1 MPVLLVLVALS
12 AQDVDHDR
20 LERFKR
26 IPAEELGRAYL
37 INENTLHLLA
47 MARQG
52 VTLHLS
58 GDDSARTVTSANAD
72 SVAAEYE
79 RRRATYAAAIRA
91 RGFKAIAGE
100 YEITLARCPA
110 ASKVGA
116 VLVTLTQ
123 REFIVDLPWGAG
135 GVVVEGTLVV
145 GEGDGSDGSYRSGAI
160 GERKTELRPFQGG
173 GCGSVLTP
181 YRRPDVRLER
191 PESLIGSWEG
201 RWDEEFGVRFTI
213 TPTDSGYTVRYE
225 WQEYRGGAYQTETYA
240 FHPSSKRSIRGGP
253 MEIVAERD
261 REYGARV
268 VGHFVK
274 TRTAKLKRVSGR

>member
-1 MPVLLVLVALS
+1 MLLLLVALS
-12 AQDVDHDR
+12 AQDVDRDR

-37 INENTLHLLA
+37 INQNTLQLLA

-52 VTLHLS
+52 ATLHLS
-58 GDDSARTVTSANAD
+58 GEDSARTVTGTNAD
-72 SVAAEYE
+72 TVAAEYE

-91 RGFKAIAGE
+91 RGFKSVAGE
-100 YEITLARCPA
+100 YEIALARCPA
-110 ASKVGA
+110 ASKLGA

-123 REFIVDLPWGAG
+123 QEFTVSFPWGGG

-173 GCGSVLTP
+173 GCSSVMTP
-181 YRRPDVRLER
+181 YRRPDVRLEQ

-201 RWDEEFGVRFTI
+201 LWDNEFGVRFTI

-225 WQEYRGGAYQTETYA
+225 WQERPGGAYHTETYA

-253 MEIVAERD
+253 MEIVAERNG
-261 REYGARV
+261 EYAARA
-268 VGHFVK
+268 VGHFNQ
-274 TRTAKLKRVSGR
+274 TRTAKLKRVGGP